1 MTLSPTESIPT
12 RDQVTSWNVAS
23 LEDVA
28 SNAGKIGD
36 AIAEAAN
43 SVHRTLHD
51 DLRWSGGAKNAAED
65 RADREQREMRSVATA
80 YYDLESASEKLHQ
93 AIEYPVE
100 QLKQLVKLHEVEPV
114 VIGNDQA
121 WTVHGMSDENE
132 AANLSSS
139 LVGFATTIAEANAL
153 WKPKIQEAID
163 EIRSMAPILNNID
176 LGSTALSPSRA
187 AAVEYA
193 NRWALGRNPA
203 YEDLGESDCTNFV
216 SQCLRAG
223 GFQDEGDGGAPQI
236 HRDDNGRWYYDD
248 DTLKVDKSYTWGGA
262 PNLHEYLLR
271 DNPQAG
277 TPSGTEIQTGAITTT
292 TASVDPL
299 ALSKAGLKPGDI
311 VQYELNDGVNAGTIN
326 HTAIYVG
333 QKPVTMPNGETVMAD
348 VVDYHSKNNKQVPW
362 SLQQGSQSS
371 FPLTYRMIKVNYP
384 GD

>member
-1 MTLSPTESIPT
+1 M
-12 RDQVTSWNVAS
+12 AS
-23 LEDVA
+23 LKDVA
-28 SNAGKIGD
+28 ANAAKIGD
-36 AIAEAAN
+36 AIAQAST
-43 SVHRTLHD
+43 SVHTTLHD
-51 DLRWSGGAKNAAED
+51 DLHWSGAAKNAAED
-65 RADREQREMRSVATA
+65 RADREQREMRALATA
-80 YYDLESASEKLHQ
+80 YYDLESASENLYQ
-93 AIEYPVE
+93 AIEYSVE
-100 QLKQLVKLHEVEPV
+100 QIKQLIKLNEVEPV

-121 WTVHGMSDENE
+121 WTVHGMTDENE

-139 LVGFATTIAEANAL
+139 LVGFATTIAEADAQ

-163 EIRSMAPILNNID
+163 EIRQMAPIANNVDIGV
-176 LGSTALSPSRA
+176 GSTALSPARA

-193 NRWALGRNPA
+193 DRWALGRNPA
-203 YEDLGESDCTNFV
+203 YEDLGDADCTNFV

-223 GFQDEGDGGAPQI
+223 EFQDEGDGGAPQI

-248 DTLKVDKSYTWGGA
+248 DALKVDKSYTWGGA

-271 DNPQAG
+271 DNPQPG
-277 TPSGTEIQTGAITTT
+277 TPSGAEVQTGAITTT

-311 VQYELNDGVNAGTIN
+311 VQYELNDGANAGTIN

-348 VVDYHSKNNKQVPW
+348 VVDYHSKENKQVPW
-362 SLQQGSQSS
+362 SLQQGSGSS
-371 FPLTYRMIKVNYP
+371 FPLTYHMIKVKYP